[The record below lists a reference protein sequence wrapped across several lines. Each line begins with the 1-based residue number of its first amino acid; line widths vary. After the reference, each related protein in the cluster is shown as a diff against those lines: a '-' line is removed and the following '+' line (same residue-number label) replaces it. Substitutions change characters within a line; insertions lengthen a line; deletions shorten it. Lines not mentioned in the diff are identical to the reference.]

1 MKRVVTFGEVL
12 MRLSPTGQE
21 RLFQSPTLRTF
32 FGGSEANTAASL
44 AHFGARVE
52 HVTRVPPN
60 ALGDAALAALR
71 AEGVGVRA
79 CPRGGTRLGLYFVEG
94 GADVRPLR
102 VVYDRAGS
110 SFAELDAGEI
120 DWDELLRGADWL
132 HVSGITPA
140 LGEGPW
146 CAMQHAYAAARRAK
160 VGTSLDLNWRPAL
173 WGKRDPK
180 RVIPEFARQS
190 DVIIGNPGAIAIML
204 GVETAGTMP
213 ESPEALHETA
223 RRLTSEF
230 GCGRVA
236 ITQREV
242 LSASEHGW
250 RAFLYEAAGDQ
261 LHASRRHQVR
271 VVDRV
276 GGGDSFVA
284 GLLWS
289 LLEGHPAARAVEF
302 ASAAS
307 ALKLTIP
314 GDFNRVSVAE
324 VQRLLPPAE

>member
-1 MKRVVTFGEVL
+1 MKRIVCFGEML
-12 MRLSPTGQE
+12 MRLSPPGDE
-21 RLFQSPTLRTF
+21 RLLQSNALVTS
-32 FGGSEANTAASL
+32 FGGSETNAAISM
-44 AHFGARVE
+44 AHFGLRPE
-52 HVTRVPPN
+52 LVTYLPANPI
-60 ALGDAALAALR
+60 GDAALRVLR
-71 AEGVGVRA
+71 GEGVDVRHVR
-79 CPRGGTRLGLYFVEG
+79 RGGDRMGLYFVER
-94 GADVRPLR
+94 GADLRPLST
-102 VVYDRAGS
+102 VYDRARS
-110 SFAELDAGEI
+110 SFAEMDAGEI
-120 DWDELLRGADWL
+120 DWDELLEGADWL

-140 LGEGPW
+140 LGDGPW
-146 CAMQHAYAAARRAK
+146 CATQHAFAAARRAK

-190 DVIIGNPGAIAIML
+190 DLLIGNPGAIEIML
-204 GVETAGTMP
+204 GVKTEGTMP
-213 ESPEALHETA
+213 EPPEALHDTA
-223 RRLTSEF
+223 RRLKDEF
-230 GCGRVA
+230 GCARVA

-242 LSASEHGW
+242 LSASEHAW
-250 RAFLYEAAGDQ
+250 RAFLWDSADDR

-271 VVDRV
+271 IVDRV

-284 GLLWS
+284 GLLWA
-289 LLEGHPAARAVEF
+289 LLDGQPAARAVEF

>member
-1 MKRVVTFGEVL
+1 MKRMVCFGEML
-12 MRLSPTGQE
+12 MRLSPPGDE
-21 RLFQSPTLRTF
+21 RLLQSAGLVTS
-32 FGGSEANTAASL
+32 FGGSEVNAAISM
-44 AHFGARVE
+44 AHFGLRPE
-52 HVTRVPPN
+52 MVTYLPAN
-60 ALGDAALAALR
+60 AIGDAALRALR
-71 AEGVGVRA
+71 AEGVDVSRVR
-79 CPRGGTRLGLYFVEG
+79 RGGRRMGLYFVER
-94 GADVRPLR
+94 GADLRPLST
-102 VVYDRAGS
+102 VYDRADS

-284 GLLWS
+284 GLLWA
-289 LLEGHPAARAVEF
+289 LLDGQPAPRAVEF
-302 ASAAS
+302 AAAAS

-314 GDFNRVSVAE
+314 GDFNRVTVAE
-324 VQRLLPPAE
+324 VQRLLPTAE